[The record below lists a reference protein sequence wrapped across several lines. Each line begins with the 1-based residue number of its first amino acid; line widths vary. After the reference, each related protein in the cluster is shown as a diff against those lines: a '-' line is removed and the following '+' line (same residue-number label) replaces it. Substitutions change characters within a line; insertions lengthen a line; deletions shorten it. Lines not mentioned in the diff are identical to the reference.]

1 MIAKLVSLD
10 AARAAAPDPDRGLIW
25 LVEAGGAP
33 GLSSWDLGTERLV
46 RHTDLPAAPTGVTL
60 SAGGTRLLV
69 AGENGA
75 VVTVAADD
83 PDAGPMPLATT
94 QDELGQVAATRPR
107 TGTGYGLVVS
117 WSGDQLKSVRLN
129 DGVVRPVV
137 GIDGIT
143 GVAAN
148 ARDMWAAAT
157 TDGVGRIVKVSAGGT
172 QGVADGL
179 LPTGH
184 LTCTADRELL
194 LAAHPGADRMS
205 VLRFEDGSV
214 TVLAV
219 EGAGLDGTPVEAHV
233 LDDGRV
239 LLLTT
244 GGLAAAQDLSDLRSR
259 PRLVP
264 PAAPLFVGSWVALQ
278 YDLSGSSLGHD
289 DVSFVIHGDANAA
302 LVSNTALSPT
312 PGARKVPMLVAGI
325 LLGRFE
331 VAMVETATG
340 RELDRV
346 PFEVTDHWLQLD
358 HGPSRMFAGSS
369 APAPAPAFGGGP
381 NQPQNLGTLAHRG
394 RWRVAVLLVNTDD
407 GSYPTDPEDLAAARQ
422 AILDEVQDGVV
433 VDGQTRSARQY
444 YEEVSGWN
452 PATGRGLTIA
462 VHNNQVFGPVTL
474 PEGWGT
480 YFAQTTD
487 DAGTVVDPRWAP
499 RGATVQT
506 VVTRALAA
514 GVLTTTDLRQIN
526 VLLLVPF
533 SPDAP
538 GAGMNRFAWPYANSG
553 VSVVVGPKPTD
564 QETFGWAFMPP
575 DWSTL
580 QARRFHTTLAHEIGH
595 TLGLPDLYDFPVY
608 APDVSDRVVT
618 GWDIMAT
625 DFNYLP
631 HYSLSNR
638 MRQGWVE
645 KGHIRLVNFQ
655 GGGGVTDQ
663 ITLQAAEITSAPPSG
678 RFRGIE
684 IRLSDGWNAYV
695 EYRARQ
701 AGQVS
706 DALPDDRRVVIT
718 DVTSD
723 HFAHPTLRPNVVLV
737 HNDADGDGPVLEP
750 GEDYEEIDP
759 STKKKLLV
767 KVVSREADHAV
778 VAVDY
783 FADGADPGIR
793 PWNGPPDW
801 KSPDIRVTNDRANAD
816 PARWGNTP
824 WLDHPNTLI
833 ATVRNNGD
841 RAAKGVVVDFFAIEF
856 TTGDGPMVRI
866 GTDRRDI
873 APNAA
878 QEFRI
883 EWVPTGTKP
892 HICIVVRIK
901 AYVDP
906 DVAGLLETN
915 IYNNEARSNYT
926 KFISASASPSTRV
939 GTEVLL
945 SNPFDIST
953 LVSAV
958 VRQTHDLHRVYV
970 DHLWL
975 RVGPRQQR
983 PVRVLDEALAGF
995 PEAEQHPGEFEE
1007 RLWSS
1012 PNVISVEGWAAR
1024 PFPAPCAALTRT
1036 GGAAVEV
1043 GAGRGTVVT
1052 IDEARV
1058 RFVTGTV
1065 AFADGASPPPSGTV
1079 LVEVQ
1084 ALDESGAVDPLGG
1097 SQTQTSQLDGGI
1109 FSTELRPLDAE
1120 RTRAVAH
1127 YLGEFGA
1134 APGDSEPIELRP

>member
-1 MIAKLVSLD
+1 MITKLASLEG
-10 AARAAAPDPDRGLIW
+10 ARAAAPDPDRDLVW
-25 LVEAGGAP
+25 LVEAGGSP
-33 GLSSWDLGTERLV
+33 GLSSWDLSAERLV
-46 RHTDLPAAPTGVTL
+46 RHADLPAAPTGVAL
-60 SAGGTRLLV
+60 AAGGARLLIG
-69 AGENGA
+69 GEDGA
-75 VVTVAADD
+75 VVTVSADD
-83 PDAGPMPLATT
+83 PATGAMPLATT
-94 QDELGQVAATRPR
+94 PDELGQLAATTPR

-117 WSGDQLKSVRLN
+117 RSGDQLKSVRLN
-129 DGVVRPVV
+129 NGVVRPVV

-157 TDGVGRIVKVSAGGT
+157 TSGEGRIVKVTAGGA

-184 LTCTADRELL
+184 LTCTAHRELL
-194 LAAHPGADRMS
+194 LAAHPGADRVS
-205 VLRFEDGSV
+205 VLSFDDGSV
-214 TVLAV
+214 TVLAID
-219 EGAGLDGTPVEAHV
+219 GAGLDGALVEAHV
-233 LDDGRV
+233 LNDDRV
-239 LLLTT
+239 LILTA
-244 GGLAAAQDLSDLRSR
+244 GGLAVAQVLSDLQSR

-264 PAAPLFVGSWVALQ
+264 PAAPLFVGSWEALQ
-278 YDLSGSSLGHD
+278 YDLSGSSLGDD
-289 DVSFVIHGDANAA
+289 DVSFVIHGGSNAA
-302 LVSNTALSPT
+302 LVSHTALT
-312 PGARKVPMLVAGI
+312 PSQGARKVPMLVAGI

-346 PFEVTDHWLQLD
+346 PFEVTDHWLELD
-358 HGPSRMFAGSS
+358 HGPSRMFAGTS

-394 RWRVAVLLVNTDD
+394 RWRIAVLLVNTDD
-407 GSYPTDPEDLAAARQ
+407 GSYPTDPDDLAAARR

-433 VDGQTRSARQY
+433 VDGQTRSVRQY
-444 YEEVSGWN
+444 YEELSGWN

-462 VHNNQVFGPVTL
+462 VHNNQAFGPVTL

-487 DAGTVVDPRWAP
+487 SAGVVVDARWAP

-514 GVLTTTDLRQIN
+514 GVLTTADLGQID
-526 VLLLVPF
+526 VLLVVPF

-538 GAGMNRFAWPYANSG
+538 GAGMNRFAWPYASAS
-553 VSVVVGPKPTD
+553 VSVVVGPRPTD
-564 QETFGWAFMPP
+564 QETLGYAFMPP
-575 DWSTL
+575 DWSTI

-608 APDVSDRVVT
+608 APDISDRVAT

-645 KGHIRLVNFQ
+645 KAHIRLVNFQ
-655 GGGGVTDQ
+655 GGTGVTEQ
-663 ITLQAAEITSAPPSG
+663 ITLQAAEITSPPPGG

-695 EYRARQ
+695 EYRASQ

-706 DALPDDRRVVIT
+706 DVLPDDRRVVIT

-723 HFAHPTLRPNVVLV
+723 HFAHPTLRPNIVFV

-759 STKKKLLV
+759 STKKQLVV
-767 KVVSREADHAV
+767 KVVSREADNAV
-778 VAVDY
+778 VTVDY

-801 KSPDIRVTNDRANAD
+801 RSPDIRVTNDRAEAD
-816 PARWGNTP
+816 PPRWANTP
-824 WLDHPNTLI
+824 WLDHANTLI
-833 ATVRNNGD
+833 ATVRNHGD
-841 RAAKGVVVDFFAIEF
+841 RAAKGVVVNFYAIEF
-856 TTGDGPMVRI
+856 TTGDGPMVLL

-873 APNAA
+873 APNAT

-883 EWVPTGTKP
+883 EWVPTGANP
-892 HICIVVRIK
+892 HICIVARIK
-901 AYVDP
+901 AYLDP
-906 DVAGLLETN
+906 DVAGLIETN
-915 IYNNEARSNYT
+915 IYNNEARTNFT
-926 KFISASASPSTRV
+926 QFISASASPSTRV

-945 SNPFDIST
+945 SNPFDTST
-953 LVSAV
+953 LVHAV
-958 VRQTHDLHRVYV
+958 VGQRHRFHRVYV

-975 RVGPRQQR
+975 RVGPGQQR
-983 PVRVLDEALAGF
+983 PVRILDEALAGF
-995 PEAEQHPGEFEE
+995 PEAEENQELMEKEIWGD
-1007 RLWSS
+1007 
-1012 PNVISVEGWAAR
+1012 PNVVSVEGWAAR

-1036 GGAAVEV
+1036 GGASIRV

-1052 IDEARV
+1052 IDEARFS
-1058 RFVTGTV
+1058 FVGGTV
-1065 AFADGASPPPSGTV
+1065 AFADGGAPPPSGTV

-1084 ALDESGAVDPLGG
+1084 GLDDSGAVDPLGD
-1097 SQTQTSQLDGGI
+1097 SQTQTSQLDGGR
-1109 FSTELRPLDAE
+1109 FGTEMRPLDAE
-1120 RTRAVAH
+1120 RARAVAH
-1127 YLGEFGA
+1127 YLGDFGA
-1134 APGDSEPIELRP
+1134 APGDSEAVELEH